1 MRTTVNHSRS
11 MRTAL
16 LFIAFLLTV
25 SVLYHWGTAAQA
37 QAGKLTTQDYI
48 DIQQLFARYYHTL
61 DVKDGEGYASNFT
74 DDGELVLNS
83 GTQKGRAA
91 LVKYGREGI
100 VPHQVHSVSNL
111 LITPSP
117 EGATIKSYVQ
127 SLKLDD
133 NKQPIFNGPPSVSDD
148 VVVKTPQGWR
158 IKTRR
163 LKTSNL
169 LLSGTK

>member
-1 MRTTVNHSRS
+1 MRTTIVGSKK
-11 MRTAL
+11 MRIAFL
-16 LFIAFLLTV
+16 VAAFLLTGSV
-25 SVLYHWGTAAQA
+25 SYYWGTSAQA
-37 QAGKLTTQDYI
+37 QGGKLTTQDYI
-48 DIQQLFARYYHTL
+48 DIQQLFARYYQTL
-61 DVKDGEGYASNFT
+61 DVKDGEGYAANFT
-74 DDGELVLNS
+74 EDGELVLNS

-100 VPHQVHSVSNL
+100 NPHQVHSVSNL

-127 SLKLDD
+127 SVKLDE
-133 NKQPIFNGPPSVSDD
+133 NRQPIFNGPPSVSDD

-158 IKTRR
+158 LKTRR

-169 LLSGTK
+169 LLAGTK